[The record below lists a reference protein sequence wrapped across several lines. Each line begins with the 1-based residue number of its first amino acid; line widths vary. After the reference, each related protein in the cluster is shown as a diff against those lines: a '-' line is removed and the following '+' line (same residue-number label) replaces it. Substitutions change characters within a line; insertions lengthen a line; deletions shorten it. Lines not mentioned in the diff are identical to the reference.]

1 MENTTPQPIQQQ
13 LYTRERRGIFRSTE
27 GFDTI
32 GRSKG
37 LDHSFIKKT
46 LHPFCAYDAP
56 AELLA
61 RGEKDAAVYPDA
73 LHLYHTDNDQT
84 VIGRSVYQSADF
96 TGLRSAFFTHNYVI
110 PRERSEDV
118 ITDYAAWLHAD
129 FVETY
134 DIEQGVDLPELNAIP
149 SKGVRRPVDAASVL
163 AGLNIDEKMF
173 KQLLF
178 AVMTATTVKKK
189 VYIALDVPA
198 EQISTY
204 AKQLLE
210 VLYGS
215 MPYAF
220 RKLLGFLTYANEPQS
235 KKGIHVMFVER
246 GSLRPGDRNVEK
258 DFAFDLVA
266 KRVANVDVDPS
277 KQSYL
282 DFAWS
287 NLGRP
292 DRAEHFYQF
301 AEEMLADMDMM
312 RRTSVS
318 SYNELSVFYQIEEGN
333 ESLFDDNKTTV
344 LRGIL
349 DYMTTPEAISSKVR
363 LNDIFL
369 ARFDQEFDLIK
380 QGQIP
385 ELAIVEVFKDY
396 YRICGK
402 SNEGKIVTYLMVA
415 ISHAL
420 SAKRK
425 EVVASFY
432 KVIES
437 NPRLSKAFFDL
448 VLSSGFGKQL
458 FEPYILEKFTVA
470 PKSKDVMQL
479 VGVWGKS
486 HPSVTHNSYFVDL
499 AKAQL
504 LAKLRKE
511 SDPVSAVNALL
522 EQQVKLERDWEIK
535 QPGPGVTMHDF
546 AVMDKLSYAANLFL
560 LTEIDVDKLTKDQLL
575 NIKFL
580 KEPKEVKSWAAKFD
594 ARIKSQAAV
603 MLVAYAWFSDDQPDE
618 NLFNGLS
625 PMELDRVQ
633 QLGCQWLQDHI
644 EPEQFSRLALA
655 FYQGGQAGINYSGLL
670 NFVRRHAKDQEVI
683 YQFIQWSAGAQMFA
697 GERGL
702 VPAYAAAIIS
712 YFKNHDRDAFK
723 KKDLVKKYFHAAKPK
738 LKPVYTKVET
748 ELSTPFVKFIRRNR
762 RQLMR
767 TFVFAGFFLVVVVGG
782 LFGLQAMGIFD
793 KEPEKIVAEN
803 PIPPVVATPEVIK
816 DEIVVYT
823 EPATSAEGK
832 VEGSKLVF
840 LMRDAGTC
848 KAFDASSITLGST
861 DGEEPIILTGLKPEV
876 KCEAVVA
883 PDTDGKS
890 KDKTDSSDVSG
901 EGATTPE
908 GSDLSKKDE
917 TAGSGSGDTSKED
930 QLQVKGSE
938 GTGKTDEVAGTETED
953 TSKKDGT
960 TVKGTEGETAGKES
974 DPTSKEVG
982 KTDDVTGTE
991 GTSNAVDGTTGTGT
1005 PTPTKP
1011 ILNLADYKNSITV
1024 VLSDLMM
1031 DTLVDRVIMVGTQS
1045 IRLIEKPTL

>member
-1 MENTTPQPIQQQ
+1 
-13 LYTRERRGIFRSTE
+13 
-27 GFDTI
+27 
-32 GRSKG
+32 
-37 LDHSFIKKT
+37 
-46 LHPFCAYDAP
+46 
-56 AELLA
+56 
-61 RGEKDAAVYPDA
+61 
-73 LHLYHTDNDQT
+73 
-84 VIGRSVYQSADF
+84 
-96 TGLRSAFFTHNYVI
+96 
-110 PRERSEDV
+110 
-118 ITDYAAWLHAD
+118 
-129 FVETY
+129 
-134 DIEQGVDLPELNAIP
+134 
-149 SKGVRRPVDAASVL
+149 
-163 AGLNIDEKMF
+163 
-173 KQLLF
+173 
-178 AVMTATTVKKK
+178 
-189 VYIALDVPA
+189 
-198 EQISTY
+198 
-204 AKQLLE
+204 
-210 VLYGS
+210 
-215 MPYAF
+215 
-220 RKLLGFLTYANEPQS
+220 
-235 KKGIHVMFVER
+235 
-246 GSLRPGDRNVEK
+246 
-258 DFAFDLVA
+258 
-266 KRVANVDVDPS
+266 
-277 KQSYL
+277 
-282 DFAWS
+282 
-287 NLGRP
+287 
-292 DRAEHFYQF
+292 
-301 AEEMLADMDMM
+301 
-312 RRTSVS
+312 
-318 SYNELSVFYQIEEGN
+318 
-333 ESLFDDNKTTV
+333 
-344 LRGIL
+344 
-349 DYMTTPEAISSKVR
+349 

-380 QGQIP
+380 QGHIP

-415 ISHAL
+415 ISHAI

-425 EVVASFY
+425 EVAASFY

-437 NPRLSKAFFDL
+437 NPRLSKAFFDM

-486 HPSVTHNSYFVDL
+486 HPSVTHNAYFVDL

-633 QLGCQWLQDHI
+633 QLGCQWLQEHI

-738 LKPVYTKVET
+738 LKPVYTKVEI
-748 ELSTPFVKFIRRNR
+748 ELSSPFVKFIRRNR

-767 TFVFAGFFLVVVVGG
+767 TIVFAGFFLVVVVGG
-782 LFGLQAMGIFD
+782 LFGLQAMGVFD

-803 PIPPVVATPEVIK
+803 PTPPVVATPEVIK
-816 DEIVVYT
+816 DEIVVYA
-823 EPATSAEGK
+823 EPVTSAEGK

-840 LMRDAGTC
+840 LIRDAGTC
-848 KAFDASSITLGST
+848 KALDASSITLEST
-861 DGEEPIILTGLKPEV
+861 AGEEPITPTGLKPEA

-883 PDTDGKS
+883 PDTDDKN
-890 KDKTDSSDVSG
+890 KDKMDSSSDVSG

-908 GSDLSKKDE
+908 GSDVSKKDE
-917 TAGSGSGDTSKED
+917 TTGSGSGDTSKED

-960 TVKGTEGETAGKES
+960 TVKGTEGETTTGTES